1 MPWAQLFYIICPF
14 MKKVFIFALLFALA
28 LPLYCQ
34 NSQESAQ
41 DGQET
46 PATEE
51 KDADAEKNAGIQGDI
66 FFDYSAGLYFGPYS
80 LPGNLKSMLHYMKE
94 KRSDILECILTVPY
108 TTFFS
113 ALGFMVFP
121 ELVYYRKQD
130 DDGSY
135 SNYFGIGYPVNMTM
149 ALYFGD
155 NFYTA
160 IKLGA
165 ACDFCVGR
173 WKFKV
178 GPSASSYL
186 VLGYEPISLNAGL
199 RAGYFDNE
207 WYAAPSCSLNYNL
220 KNDAYFYAS
229 YTDANFFGKNIR
241 RISLGL
247 TFIAG
252 KK

>member
-1 MPWAQLFYIICPF
+1 MPWAQLFYIICLV
-14 MKKVFIFALLFALA
+14 MKKVFVFALFFALA

-34 NSQESAQ
+34 ASQESTPF
-41 DGQET
+41 GQET
-46 PATEE
+46 PDVEE
-51 KDADAEKNAGIQGDI
+51 KDGGREKNASIKGDI
-66 FFDYSAGLYFGPYS
+66 FFDCSYGLYW
-80 LPGNLKSMLHYMKE
+80 LPGNTKIELRYMKE
-94 KRSDILECILTVPY
+94 HRSDILECIFTVPY
-108 TTFFS
+108 YLITTVIPC
-113 ALGFMVFP
+113 LVYP
-121 ELVYYRKQD
+121 EELVYYRKQD

-135 SNYFGIGYPVNMTM
+135 GNYFGISHPLNMTM

-160 IKLGA
+160 IKLGV

-173 WKFKV
+173 WAFKV
-178 GPSASSYL
+178 GPNASSYL
-186 VLGYEPISLNAGL
+186 VLGYEPISLNAGIK
-199 RAGYFDNE
+199 AGYFDNE
-207 WYAAPSCSLNYNL
+207 WYAAPSCSLNFTLQDEN
-220 KNDAYFYAS
+220 NFYVS

>member
-1 MPWAQLFYIICPF
+1 
-14 MKKVFIFALLFALA
+14 MKKVFVFALFFALA

-34 NSQESAQ
+34 ASQESTPV
-41 DGQET
+41 GQET
-46 PATEE
+46 LDAAE
-51 KDADAEKNAGIQGDI
+51 KDAGTEKNTGIKGDI
-66 FFDYSAGLYFGPYS
+66 FFDYSYGLYW
-80 LPGNLKSMLHYMKE
+80 LPVNTKSMLLYMKE
-94 KRSDILECILTVPY
+94 VRSDILECILTVPY
-108 TTFFS
+108 YTLFS
-113 ALGFMVFP
+113 AAVFVVGAG

-135 SNYFGIGYPVNMTM
+135 GNYFGISHPLNMTM

-160 IKLGA
+160 IKLGV

-173 WKFKV
+173 WAFKV
-178 GPSASSYL
+178 GPNASSYL
-186 VLGYEPISLNAGL
+186 VLGYEPISLNAGIK
-199 RAGYFDNE
+199 AGYFDNE
-207 WYAAPSCSLNYNL
+207 WYAAPSCSLNFTLQDEN
-220 KNDAYFYAS
+220 NFYVS